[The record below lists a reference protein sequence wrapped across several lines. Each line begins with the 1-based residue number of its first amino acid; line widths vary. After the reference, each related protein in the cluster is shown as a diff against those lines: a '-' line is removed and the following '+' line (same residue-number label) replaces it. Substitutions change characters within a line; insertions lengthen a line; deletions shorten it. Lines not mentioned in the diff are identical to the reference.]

1 MGIGSET
8 CIMRRYHCCVNVIE
22 CTFLSLD
29 GTADDTAGL
38 RVQPVAPGC
47 KAVLHGA
54 GLHTAGNCNT
64 MLSTGY
70 RNLSKHRKGTV
81 KYNTKEKKWPTYLG
95 NLP

>member
-1 MGIGSET
+1 MHHEAVPLLCERDRVHFPKPRWYSQ
-8 CIMRRYHCCVNVIE
+8 H
-22 CTFLSLD
+22 
-29 GTADDTAGL
+29 TAGL

-81 KYNTKEKKWPTYLG
+81 KYNTKEKKCPTYLG